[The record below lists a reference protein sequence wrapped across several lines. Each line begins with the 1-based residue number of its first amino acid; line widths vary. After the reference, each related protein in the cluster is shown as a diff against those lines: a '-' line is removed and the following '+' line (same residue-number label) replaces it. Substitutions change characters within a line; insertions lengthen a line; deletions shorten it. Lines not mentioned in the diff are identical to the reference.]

1 MTTSF
6 PAAALALALTLV
18 AGSHTQT
25 GITGKWQGETANGST
40 IVLDVTA
47 KGTELNGTMRRNT
60 ENVPITDGKVSK
72 NTITFTATLNDK
84 AEGFT
89 GEVDGD
95 QMKIWLDR
103 QGAEKAIVLQR
114 VKS

>member
-1 MTTSF
+1 MTTFF
-6 PAAALALALTLV
+6 PAAALVLTL
-18 AGSHTQT
+18 AASSYAQT
-25 GITGKWQGETANGST
+25 GITGKWQGETSNGNA

-47 KGTELNGTMRRNT
+47 KGTELMGTMTRNT
-60 ENVPITDGKVSK
+60 EKVPITNGKVAK
-72 NTITFTATLNDK
+72 NTITFKATLNDK

-95 QMKIWLDR
+95 QLKIWLDR
-103 QGAEKAIVLQR
+103 QGAEKAIVLKR

>member
-1 MTTSF
+1 MTTLF
-6 PAAALALALTLV
+6 PAAALVLTLV
-18 AGSHTQT
+18 AGSYAQA
-25 GITGKWQGETANGST
+25 GITGKWQGETSNGSA

-47 KGTELNGTMRRNT
+47 KGTELKGTMTRNT

-72 NTITFTATLNDK
+72 NTITFKATLNDK
-84 AEGFT
+84 AEAFT

-103 QGAEKAIVLQR
+103 QGPEKAIVLKR

>member
-1 MTTSF
+1 MTTFF
-6 PAAALALALTLV
+6 PAAALVVTLV
-18 AGSHTQT
+18 AGSSAQA
-25 GITGKWQGETANGST
+25 GITGRWQGETSNGSA

-47 KGTELNGTMRRNT
+47 KGTELNGTMTRNS
-60 ENVPITDGKVSK
+60 EKVPITDGKVSK
-72 NTITFTATLNDK
+72 NTITFKATLNDK

-103 QGAEKAIVLQR
+103 QGAEKAIVLKR

>member
-1 MTTSF
+1 MTTFF
-6 PAAALALALTLV
+6 PAAALVLTLL
-18 AGSHTQT
+18 AGGHAQA
-25 GITGKWQGETANGST
+25 GITGKWQGETSNGSA

-47 KGTELNGTMRRNT
+47 KGTELNGTMTRNSET
-60 ENVPITDGKVSK
+60 VPITDGKVSK
-72 NTITFTATLNDK
+72 NTITFKATLNDK

-103 QGAEKAIVLQR
+103 QGAEKAIVLKR